1 MPQKS
6 LVDYTSS
13 EFASTN
19 SVNKAVEHVNTLSV
33 PTVESR
39 YCLPSEW
46 AAFSEMWGTATLKS
60 VYEEVDDFKLKR
72 GVAACVSKQTDERE
86 WKDKA
91 FNFEKQS
98 ENVSESFVDTIKS
111 HTFGMFDRL
120 PVGTVAVLSMWVP
133 RIELYAQDNYDKYKG
148 YYDPETFHVELALET
163 GWDDWYNENCNRSH
177 SYVKS
182 TTVHELGHALQ
193 YLAGIT
199 IEEESIDNRD
209 KPNDEWRLDFIQQ
222 GPVAPWQAKLREAG
236 VSVFRKLKSNEY
248 EPVDGISKYQTK
260 NLEEVYAC
268 SFTAYITNES
278 YLESKQPILYSTYD
292 SLC

>member
-1 MPQKS
+1 MSQKS

-13 EFASTN
+13 DFASPD
-19 SVNKAVEHVNTLSV
+19 SVNQAVEHVETLSV

-46 AAFSEMWGTATLKS
+46 AAFSEMWGAATLKG

-72 GVAACVSKQTDERE
+72 GIAACISKQTDERE
-86 WKDKA
+86 WKTKS

-98 ENVSESFVDTIKS
+98 VDVSESFVDTIKD

-120 PVGTVAVLSMWVP
+120 PVGTAAVLSMWVP
-133 RIELYAQDNYDKYKG
+133 QIELYNRDNYDKYSG
-148 YYDPETFHVELALET
+148 YYDPETFHVELAFET
-163 GWDDWYNENCNRSH
+163 GWGGWYNGKCNRSH
-177 SYVKS
+177 SYVNPV
-182 TTVHELGHALQ
+182 TVHEFGHALQ

-209 KPNDEWRLDFIQQ
+209 KSTDKWRLDFIQQ
-222 GPVAPWQAKLREAG
+222 GPVAPWQMKLREAG
-236 VSVFRKLKSNEY
+236 VSVFKKLQSGEY
-248 EPVDGISKYQTK
+248 EPIDGISKYQTK

-278 YLESKQPILYSTYD
+278 YLESEQPILYSVYE